1 MKAVEALLEGESGKA
16 LLVVGAPCVG
26 KSTLAR
32 DALMAG
38 LRRFGESGAI
48 MTVSGRQI
56 ADVIGDQVIRELGA
70 TSQARPV
77 TTLSAIAFRLI
88 TVMRSRSGEPLP
100 RLLNG
105 AEQDALLRSVCSVH
119 VAHVRAGDPC
129 GTCSLLR
136 EYFARDDWDG
146 VLADAVAG
154 NDGEGGD
161 ADSGVGVNAAFV
173 MQLRDMLARMDELG
187 VSEDREGTALSA
199 LRHWSPRVERLHV
212 QWRLAFAL
220 RREYETAV
228 SRMYSGEY
236 RLDSSRLL
244 VEGAKAV
251 GMVGDDDLPRLLV
264 VDDCQDLTFAGFTFL
279 KALRGAGTRLLLVG
293 NPDEAVQT
301 FRGSYPEYLFDQIRR
316 QLGADMV
323 RLSAGGAGNGRV
335 EERAVDHVD
344 GYTYRDLVASRI
356 SLSIRSTQDETVPLP
371 QRPGKLPQLPA
382 SLPIVALPQADPLP
396 GDGSLK
402 TALYRSADE
411 ETEDVVWRIKQ
422 AHILEGRNWNDMAV
436 IAHDNATVRTI
447 GERLRHDGVP
457 VRYSSVTRPLKDEP
471 FVQGLFAL
479 LELAMLRNQT
489 VPALGMNLQQTA
501 LYVRSRVATVMGCPL
516 VSVGGGRDHEDT
528 RPGWSRW
535 TPP

>member
-1 MKAVEALLEGESGKA
+1 M
-16 LLVVGAPCVG
+16 
-26 KSTLAR
+26 
-32 DALMAG
+32 
-38 LRRFGESGAI
+38 
-48 MTVSGRQI
+48 
-56 ADVIGDQVIRELGA
+56 
-70 TSQARPV
+70 
-77 TTLSAIAFRLI
+77 
-88 TVMRSRSGEPLP
+88 
-100 RLLNG
+100 
-105 AEQDALLRSVCSVH
+105 
-119 VAHVRAGDPC
+119 
-129 GTCSLLR
+129 
-136 EYFARDDWDG
+136 
-146 VLADAVAG
+146 
-154 NDGEGGD
+154 
-161 ADSGVGVNAAFV
+161 
-173 MQLRDMLARMDELG
+173 
-187 VSEDREGTALSA
+187 
-199 LRHWSPRVERLHV
+199 
-212 QWRLAFAL
+212 
-220 RREYETAV
+220 
-228 SRMYSGEY
+228 
-236 RLDSSRLL
+236 
-244 VEGAKAV
+244 
-251 GMVGDDDLPRLLV
+251 LV

-279 KALRGAGTRLLLVG
+279 KALRDAGTRLLLVG

-323 RLSAGGAGNGRV
+323 RLPAGGAGNGRV

-479 LELAMLRNQT
+479 VELARLR
-489 VPALGMNLQQTA
+489 AEGMAECQMTLASCAAYIRT
-501 LYVRSRVATVMGCPL
+501 RVATLMNGPL
-516 VSVGGGRDHEDT
+516 VSAGAKPGQGRPARLAPIESAMGSLESLAHLATDDAMLTSLTTAWETLREHTMKHGVKQVVKHPRQWFRRQAVSSSVTSLPVSVEYSVT
-528 RPGWSRW
+528 VRR
-535 TPP
+535 